1 MTLYYFHLRDGE
13 DILLDPEGRDLGS
26 MEAIREATLREARSI
41 ISSDSLEG
49 KVKLSYRLDV
59 EDESGKVVHRLQ
71 FEDAVSLQR
80 GRVPE

>member
-13 DILLDPEGRDLGS
+13 DTLLDPEGRDLGS